1 MILENSFL
9 NQQDHDIMKIK
20 EKKDIIFM
28 LIVKVFIKIWIIMQG
43 DHKKYV

>member
-20 EKKDIIFM
+20 EKK
-28 LIVKVFIKIWIIMQG
+28 KKIYNFYVNCQSV
-43 DHKKYV
+43 HKNLNYYAG